1 MKPKKDTH
9 KVGAKAKPRGQQMG
23 TAGAIDQN
31 RNAMQDTP
39 AVLGRRRG
47 TVRKNRLFLECGG
60 STPLWSAATCRSS
73 HSLASFFATGTPRA
87 VQKFV
92 DLRLLFPLVSI

>member
-60 STPLWSAATCRSS
+60 STPLWSAARI
-73 HSLASFFATGTPRA
+73 ASPVFLLRA
-87 VQKFV
+87 HHGPF
-92 DLRLLFPLVSI
+92 RNLLTSDCSFL